1 MAAYE
6 DALRATSSAWAPWYV
21 VPADHKYTLRAL
33 VGGIVVH
40 TIDEMDLPAPQVAS
54 EDLEALARA
63 KAELLAE

>member
-1 MAAYE
+1 M
-6 DALRATSSAWAPWYV
+6 

-40 TIDEMDLPAPQVAS
+40 TIDEMDLPPPRVAPDDMA
-54 EDLEALARA
+54 ALARA